1 MGQAYSHTPVL
12 LKECIKLINPSDGGV
27 YYDGTLGLGG
37 HAEQLLKQSAPSGRL
52 IATDK
57 DIDAIKYAEQ
67 RLSGYKNRLS
77 IYHSDFVKLGELVV
91 KEQLPK
97 FDGAILDLGI
107 SSYQIDNADRGFSYM
122 NDAPLDMRMDRSQQ
136 LSAYAVVNGYPP
148 KELSRIIR
156 EYGEEPF
163 FKRITEAIINAR
175 AESPIMSTVQLAR
188 IIEQSVHGYGAGH
201 PAKKT
206 FMALRIEVNKE
217 LDIIDKAITAV
228 MDNMNTG
235 GVLAVISFNSLEDR
249 IVKTAFRRMSI
260 SCTCP
265 KNFPICVCNGVAKAR
280 VLTDKPITAS
290 EAEVWQNRRSAPAK
304 LRAAVKL

>member
-1 MGQAYSHTPVL
+1 MGQAFNHTPVL
-12 LKECIKLINPSDGGV
+12 LKECMELIKPSNGHV
-27 YYDGTLGLGG
+27 YYDGTLGGGG
-37 HAEQLLKQSAPSGRL
+37 HAERLLELSAPDGRL

-57 DIDAIKYAEQ
+57 DIDAIRYAEQ
-67 RLSGYKNRLS
+67 RLSGYKDRLS
-77 IYHSDFVKLGELVV
+77 IYHSDFSKLGELVV
-91 KEQLPK
+91 KEQLPG

-122 NDAPLDMRMDRSQQ
+122 NDAPLDMRMDRSQS
-136 LSAYAVVNGYPP
+136 LSAYAVVNGYSP
-148 KELSRIIR
+148 KELSRVIR

-163 FKRITEAIINAR
+163 FKRITDAIVNAR

-206 FMALRIEVNKE
+206 FMALRIEVNQE
-217 LDIIDKAITAV
+217 LDIIDRSITKI
-228 MDNMNTG
+228 MDNMNEG
-235 GVLAVISFNSLEDR
+235 GVLAVISFHSLEDR
-249 IVKTAFRRMSI
+249 LVKTAFRRMAI

-265 KNFPICVCNGVAKAR
+265 KSFPICVCNGVAKAR

-290 EAEVWQNRRSAPAK
+290 DAEIWQNRRSAPAK
-304 LRAAVKL
+304 LRAAIKL